1 MTEMNRTTL
10 PRRADVR
17 AEDTWDLDSIYA
29 TLVDWEAAF
38 TALERRVPDLA
49 AYAGTLT
56 KSPKNLLNWMQ
67 LGAALG
73 PEMEKVYIYANLL
86 SDSDT
91 ANQTNAARV
100 GRVMGLFARMRAAMA
115 FAEPE
120 LLAKLSADKLKAF
133 VTKEPKLKPFAHY
146 FDNLQRQKAHVR
158 STEVETLMA
167 QASDALG
174 QPGTAY
180 GMLVDADLKFAEA
193 QSSDGHR
200 YAVAQGSI
208 DELQHS
214 TNRALRKNAWESY
227 ADGFVGMKNAI
238 AAIYTGK
245 VKASAFNAQARGFGS
260 TLEAS
265 LFASN
270 IPVKVY
276 ENVIDACNRN
286 LPIWHR
292 YWEIRRR
299 ALGLDR
305 AEPCDIFAPLSTP
318 VHATY
323 AQAVQWIC
331 EGMAPL
337 GEEYVEAIHKGS
349 LKDRWVDIYP
359 NEGKRSGAY
368 SSGGYATR
376 PFILMSFSE
385 SAGLT
390 SMSTLAHELGHS
402 MHTLLSAKH
411 QPFIYAGYT
420 LFAAEVASNFN
431 QALTRAHL
439 LKINNDRNFQIGII
453 EEAMQNF
460 HRYLFLMPILSQ
472 WERFVHGEI
481 ERGNAL
487 SADDMS
493 HKLAELFQRGYGPAM
508 QVDAARVGITWA
520 QFSHFYA
527 DFYVYAYASGISA
540 ANALADVILQ
550 SDGATREDAVKRYL
564 KFLSSGGSKYPLV
577 ALKAAGIDM
586 SKPEPMDRA
595 FKVLEGFVDRLEKLV

>member
-1 MTEMNRTTL
+1 MGKTVTKMAQAL

-17 AEDTWDLDSIYA
+17 APDTWDLDSIYA
-29 TLVDWEAAF
+29 SLADWEAAF
-38 TALERRVPDLA
+38 TAIEQRLPIVA
-49 AYAGTLT
+49 AYQGKLT
-56 KSPKNLLNWMQ
+56 QSPKNLLSWLQ
-67 LGAALG
+67 LSEAIG
-73 PEMEKVYIYANLL
+73 PEVEKLYIYASLL

-91 ANQTNAARV
+91 ANQTNTARV
-100 GRVMGLFARMRAAMA
+100 GRLIGMLARLRAATA

-120 LLAKLSADKLKAF
+120 LLARLSPDKLKAL
-133 VTKEPKLKPFAHY
+133 TAKESKLRRYAHY

-180 GMLVDADLKFAEA
+180 GMLVDADLKFVEA
-193 QSSDGHR
+193 QSKDGQNH
-200 YAVAQGSI
+200 AIAQGNF
-208 DELQHS
+208 DELMHS
-214 TNRALRKNAWESY
+214 TDRTLRKSAWESF
-227 ADGFVGMKNAI
+227 ADGFLGVKNTV

-245 VKASAFNAQARGFGS
+245 VKASAFNAKVRGYSNTLAASQFGNNVP
-260 TLEAS
+260 L
-265 LFASN
+265 
-270 IPVKVY
+270 KVY
-276 ENVIDACNRN
+276 DNVIDACNRH

-292 YWEIRRR
+292 YWDIRRR
-299 ALGLDR
+299 ALKLKQ
-305 AEPCDIFAPLSTP
+305 AEPCDIFAPLSKP

-337 GEEYVEAIHKGS
+337 GEDYVETIQAGC
-349 LKDRWVDIYP
+349 LTDRWVDIYP
-359 NEGKRSGAY
+359 NQGKRSGAY

-376 PFILMSFSE
+376 PFILMSFHE
-385 SAGLT
+385 AAGLT

-402 MHTLLSAKH
+402 MHTLLSSKH
-411 QPFIYAGYT
+411 QPYIYANYS

-431 QALTRAHL
+431 QALVRAHL
-439 LKINNDRNFQIGII
+439 LKTNNDRNFQIGLI

-472 WERFVHGEI
+472 WEQFVHGEI

-487 SADDMS
+487 GSDDMS
-493 HKLAELFQRGYGPAM
+493 HKLAELFKRGYGPAM
-508 QVDAARVGITWA
+508 QVDEARVGITWA
-520 QFSHFYA
+520 QFSHFYS
-527 DFYVYAYASGISA
+527 DFYVYQYASGIAA
-540 ANALADVILQ
+540 ANALADTVLQ
-550 SDGATREDAVKRYL
+550 GDPSAVKRYL
-564 KFLSSGGSKYPLV
+564 KFISSGGSQYPLV
-577 ALKAAGIDM
+577 ALKQAGIDM